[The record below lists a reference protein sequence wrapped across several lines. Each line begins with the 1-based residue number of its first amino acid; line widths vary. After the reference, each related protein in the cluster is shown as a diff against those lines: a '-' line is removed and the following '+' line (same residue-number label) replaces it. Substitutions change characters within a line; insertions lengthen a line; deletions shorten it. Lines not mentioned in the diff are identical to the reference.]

1 MDVIMPQ
8 LGETVEEGTVSIW
21 HKKVG
26 DQITEG
32 EDLFDVSTD
41 KVEMEIPAPA
51 SGELVEIRVA
61 EGETVD
67 VGVTLAV
74 ISDGAAATAT
84 TASAATA
91 PAASAEA
98 PESAAPAAMDVI
110 MPQLGETVEEG
121 TVSVWHK
128 KVGDHVE
135 AGEDLFDV
143 STDKVEME
151 IPAPASGELIE
162 IRVAEG
168 ETVAVGVTLAVIGG
182 GAATAPAVAA
192 EKPAPATPVAATPAP
207 AAASTRKVSL
217 RDARGNPLSPV
228 VRRLIAENALTPED
242 ITGTGR
248 AGRITRKDVLA
259 FLDGKGA
266 QPAAPVTDARTP
278 VPASKDG
285 RTVVP
290 FDKIRKLTAE
300 HMVRSKATS
309 PHVLQAVEVDFH
321 SVERARLALRE
332 VWKQQYGFSLT
343 YLPFIAKA
351 VCEAIAE
358 YPRINAHVEG
368 ESLVL
373 FDQINLGIAVDL
385 NFEGLVV
392 PVVKN
397 AGVKSIAELAK
408 DIRALSDKARN
419 KKLGPDDMAGGT
431 YTISNSGTFGTLIT
445 APVISQPQV
454 AILSMD
460 GVSKKPVVIDVEG
473 SDAIAIHPVGVLAQ
487 SFDHRA
493 IDGAYSAAFLKKVRE
508 CLQDNDW
515 RVDLA

>member
-1 MDVIMPQ
+1 MN
-8 LGETVEEGTVSIW
+8 
-21 HKKVG
+21 
-26 DQITEG
+26 
-32 EDLFDVSTD
+32 
-41 KVEMEIPAPA
+41 
-51 SGELVEIRVA
+51 
-61 EGETVD
+61 
-67 VGVTLAV
+67 
-74 ISDGAAATAT
+74 
-84 TASAATA
+84 
-91 PAASAEA
+91 
-98 PESAAPAAMDVI
+98 VI

-128 KVGDHVE
+128 KVGDQVT
-135 AGEDLFDV
+135 AGDDLLDI

-151 IPAPASGELIE
+151 IPVPVTGQITE
-162 IRVAEG
+162 ILVAEG
-168 ETVAVGVTLAVIGG
+168 ETVAVGVTLAIINDGKDTR
-182 GAATAPAVAA
+182 AAPV
-192 EKPAPATPVAATPAP
+192 EKPATVPAASAP
-207 AAASTRKVSL
+207 AAPAPPSAPSKRQIGT
-217 RDARGNPLSPV
+217 RDAHGNPLSPV
-228 VRRLIAENALTPED
+228 VRRLIAEHNLSPEA

-248 AGRITRKDVLA
+248 DGRITRKDVLDHVSQGQIRNRDPRGNPLSPVVRRLLTENDLA
-259 FLDGKGA
+259 PDAIAGTGRDGRITRRDVLAHLDGAGA
-266 QPAAPVTDARTP
+266 KRAPVSAG
-278 VPASKDG
+278 G

-290 FDKIRKLTAE
+290 FDNIRKLTAE

-321 SVERARLALRE
+321 AVDRARALLRD

-351 VCEAIAE
+351 VCAALAE
-358 YPRINAHVEG
+358 FPRINAHVEG

-385 NFEGLVV
+385 NFEGLMV

-397 AGVKSIAELAK
+397 AGAKSVGQLAQE
-408 DIRALSDKARN
+408 IRDLSDKART
-419 KKLGPDDMAGGT
+419 KKLNPDDLAGGT

-460 GVSKKPVVIDVEG
+460 GVTKKPVVIESETG
-473 SDAIAIHPVGVLAQ
+473 DAIAIRPVGVLAQ

-493 IDGAYSAAFLKKVRE
+493 IDGAYSAAFLKKVRDY
-508 CLQDNDW
+508 LQDNDW

>member
-1 MDVIMPQ
+1 MN
-8 LGETVEEGTVSIW
+8 
-21 HKKVG
+21 
-26 DQITEG
+26 
-32 EDLFDVSTD
+32 
-41 KVEMEIPAPA
+41 
-51 SGELVEIRVA
+51 
-61 EGETVD
+61 
-67 VGVTLAV
+67 
-74 ISDGAAATAT
+74 
-84 TASAATA
+84 
-91 PAASAEA
+91 
-98 PESAAPAAMDVI
+98 VI

-128 KVGDHVE
+128 RVGDHIE
-135 AGEDLFDV
+135 AGEILFDV

-151 IPAPASGELIE
+151 IPAAVSGEVAE

-168 ETVAVGVTLAVIGG
+168 ETVAVGVTLAVIDDGKM
-182 GAATAPAVAA
+182 ADAAPASR
-192 EKPAPATPVAATPAP
+192 PQSSAP
-207 AAASTRKVSL
+207 AAPKPAELPPSAPSKPRVGT
-217 RDARGNPLSPV
+217 RDARGVPLSPV
-228 VRRLIAENALTPED
+228 VRRLIAEHQLSPEA

-248 AGRITRKDVLA
+248 DGRITRKDVLDKVSQGQA
-259 FLDGKGA
+259 RNRDARGIPLSPVVRRLLTEHNLSPEAVAGTGREGRITRKDMLAHLDGAGA
-266 QPAAPVTDARTP
+266 KQSPT
-278 VPASKDG
+278 SKSVGG

-290 FDKIRKLTAE
+290 FDNIRKLTAE

-321 SVERARLALRE
+321 SVDRARAALRD
-332 VWKQQYGFSLT
+332 VWKRQYGFSLT

-351 VCEAIAE
+351 VCEALAE
-358 YPRINAHVEG
+358 FPRINAHVEG

-385 NFEGLVV
+385 NFEGLMV

-397 AGVKSIAELAK
+397 AGAKSIGQLAVE
-408 DIRALSDKARN
+408 IRDLSDRARN
-419 KKLGPDDMAGGT
+419 KKLGPDDLTGGT

-460 GVSKKPVVIDVEG
+460 GVAKKPVVIEVDG
-473 SDAIAIHPVGVLAQ
+473 GDAIAIRPVGVLAQ

-493 IDGAYSAAFLKKVRE
+493 IDGAYSAAFLKKVRD

>member
-1 MDVIMPQ
+1 
-8 LGETVEEGTVSIW
+8 
-21 HKKVG
+21 
-26 DQITEG
+26 
-32 EDLFDVSTD
+32 
-41 KVEMEIPAPA
+41 
-51 SGELVEIRVA
+51 
-61 EGETVD
+61 
-67 VGVTLAV
+67 
-74 ISDGAAATAT
+74 
-84 TASAATA
+84 
-91 PAASAEA
+91 
-98 PESAAPAAMDVI
+98 MDVI

-128 KVGDHVE
+128 KVGDQVK
-135 AGEDLFDV
+135 AGDDLLDI

-151 IPAPASGELIE
+151 IPVPATGVITE
-162 IRVAEG
+162 ILVAEG
-168 ETVAVGVTLAVIGG
+168 ETVAVGVTLAIINDGK
-182 GAATAPAVAA
+182 AAAPVAA
-192 EKPAPATPVAATPAP
+192 STAEAPVPDAPKAAAPAPAGASKGRVGTRDSQGNPLSPVVRRLIAEHNLSPKDIVG
-207 AAASTRKVSL
+207 SGRDGRITREDVLAHVSQQQVGN
-217 RDARGNPLSPV
+217 RDSRGNPLSPV
-228 VRRLIAENALTPED
+228 VRRLIAEHNLSVEA

-248 AGRITRKDVLA
+248 DGRIKRNDVLA
-259 FLDGKGA
+259 HLDGAGA
-266 QPAAPVTDARTP
+266 KPAA
-278 VPASKDG
+278 ASVGG

-290 FDKIRKLTAE
+290 FDNIRKLTAE

-321 SVERARLALRE
+321 SVDRARSVLKE

-358 YPRINAHVEG
+358 FPRINAHVEG

-385 NFEGLVV
+385 NFEGLMV
-392 PVVKN
+392 PVIKN
-397 AGVKSIAELAK
+397 AGAKSIAELAK
-408 DIRALSDKARN
+408 AIRTLSDKART
-419 KKLGPDDMAGGT
+419 KKLMPDDMAGGT

-460 GVSKKPVVIDVEG
+460 GVAKKPVVIDVDGE
-473 SDAIAIHPVGVLAQ
+473 DAIAIRPVGVLAQ

-493 IDGAYSAAFLKKVRE
+493 IDGAYSAAFLKKVRD
-508 CLQDNDW
+508 CLQDSDW